1 MELARRSYQIDMDA
15 GFDLLHIDPTKDP
28 YVVGKVIDIELVLSR
43 TVELIRFCEDYRK
56 KNNLKEF
63 FYESGLKRPTAG

>member
-1 MELARRSYQIDMDA
+1 MDA

-43 TVELIRFCEDYRK
+43 TVELIRFCEEYRK
-56 KNNLKEF
+56 AK
-63 FYESGLKRPTAG
+63 